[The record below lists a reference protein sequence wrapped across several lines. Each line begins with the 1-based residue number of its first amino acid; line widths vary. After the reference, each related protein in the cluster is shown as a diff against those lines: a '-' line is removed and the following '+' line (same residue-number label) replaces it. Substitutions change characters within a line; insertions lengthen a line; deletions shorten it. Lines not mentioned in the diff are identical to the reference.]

1 MSDFKNYFEILS
13 DEITIQSVATG
24 EFKHHK
30 FFEYCAELLEEN
42 GDVPHLDATFLDR
55 TDLDA
60 RHRFKINGSYYDS
73 DGDDFNFIIAI
84 SDFNE
89 RGSPETFTTSDLKNI
104 FKYAD
109 RFLQLCQ
116 DSTYLDAI
124 DEASQGF
131 PAVFT
136 LTKNF
141 KKIKT
146 IKVIYITNNIFSGRL
161 KELKSLEYLGKH
173 ISYQLCDLKRLSDI
187 ENSRSGH
194 EPISINL
201 QEFSRFPLFALKASS
216 ISDEY
221 ESYLLALPGSVLAL
235 IYEEYGARLLEQNV
249 RTFLQAKGNVNKGI
263 IDTVTNR
270 PEMFFAYNNG
280 LTATASSL
288 ECEETLQGLRVN
300 VIENLQIVNGGQTT
314 ASIVY
319 AKRKNNCD
327 LDGVFVQM
335 KLSVIRPEKIA
346 EVVPRISEYANTQNK
361 VNAADF
367 FATHPFQVHFKTM
380 CESISVPMR
389 EGDISQSY
397 WFYERSRG
405 QYRDAT
411 AYAKEAERKIFAVKY
426 PKNQLILKT
435 ELARYFLSFER
446 CPDVVAKGATAA
458 FLHFANLIG
467 TPEVYEKTKNKYG
480 ENWIKETISKVILF
494 RALDKIILKADWYEG
509 GGTKAAVATYT
520 LAWIS
525 HQIKEIFKAEL
536 HLEPVWKAQGITRP
550 FEEIFTL
557 VAEKMN
563 RALQLSAP
571 EHVKSVPQW
580 AKRKGCW
587 DKIREQDFN
596 IPSEYFEK
604 ISVSA
609 ELDKQRKQSERKETR
624 KYNEDKH
631 YVSIVTMN
639 KAVWEK
645 IDLAIKDRKINS
657 SPLKAQALRKV
668 LLQGSS
674 GTPTMADA
682 AKLYELLQ
690 DAKRSID
697 LDEFNL
703 PI

>member
-1 MSDFKNYFEILS
+1 MSDFKNYYELLK

-24 EFKHHK
+24 EFKHHV
-30 FFEYCAELLEEN
+30 FFNYCAELLEDN
-42 GDVPHLDATFLDR
+42 GDVPHLDATYLDR
-55 TDLDA
+55 TDLDS
-60 RHRFKINGSYYDS
+60 RSRFKINGSYYDN
-73 DGDDFNFIIAI
+73 DGDDYNFIIAI
-84 SDFNE
+84 SDVNE
-89 RGSPETFTTSDLKNI
+89 NSTPNTFTTSDLKNI

-116 DSTYLDAI
+116 NSTYLDAI
-124 DEASQGF
+124 DETSRGF

-146 IKVIYITNNIFSGRL
+146 VKVIYITNNIFSGRI
-161 KELKSLEYLGKH
+161 KELQSFEYLEKH

-194 EPISINL
+194 EPIQINL
-201 QEFSRFPLFALKASS
+201 KEFSSDSLLALKASS
-216 ISDEY
+216 VSDEY
-221 ESYLLALPGSVLAL
+221 ESYLLAISGSVLAA

-249 RTFLQAKGNVNKGI
+249 RTFLQARGSVNKGI
-263 IDTVTNR
+263 IETATDK

-280 LTATASSL
+280 LTATASSV
-288 ECEETLQGLRVN
+288 ECEVTPFGLQVN

-327 LDGVFVQM
+327 LKGVFVQM
-335 KLSVIRPEKIA
+335 KLSVIKPEKIS
-346 EVVPRISEYANTQNK
+346 EIVPKISEYANTQNK

-367 FATHPFQVHFKTM
+367 FASHPFQIHFKSL
-380 CESISVPMR
+380 CENISVPIR
-389 EGDISQSY
+389 EGDISQSF

-411 AYAKEAERKIFAVKY
+411 AYASEADRKVFEVKY

-435 ELARYFLSFER
+435 ELARYYLSFER

-458 FLHFANLIG
+458 FLQFATLIG
-467 TPEVYEKTKNKYG
+467 TPAEYEKSKNNYG
-480 ENWIKETISKVILF
+480 ETWIKDTIAKVILF
-494 RALDKIILKADWYEG
+494 RALDKIILKANWYEG
-509 GGTKAAVATYT
+509 GGTKAAVTTYT

-525 HQIKEIFKAEL
+525 HQVKEVHKAEL
-536 HLEPVWKAQGITRP
+536 HLEPVWKSQKITKS
-550 FEEIFTL
+550 FEEIFTI

-563 RALQLSAP
+563 TALQVSAP

-587 DKIREQDFN
+587 EQIRNKEFN
-596 IPSEYFEK
+596 ISSQLFEK

-609 ELDKQRKQSERKETR
+609 ELVKQQRKSDRKETR
-624 KYNEDKH
+624 KYNADKH
-631 YVSIVTMN
+631 YVDIVTMN
-639 KAVWEK
+639 KLVWET
-645 IDLAIKDRKINS
+645 ISLAISDKKLNPS
-657 SPLKAQALRKV
+657 HLQFSALRKV
-668 LLQGSS
+668 LQEGSR
-674 GTPTMADA
+674 GTPTEAEG

-690 DAKRSID
+690 AAKKSID
-697 LDEFNL
+697 LEDFNL
-703 PI
+703 SI